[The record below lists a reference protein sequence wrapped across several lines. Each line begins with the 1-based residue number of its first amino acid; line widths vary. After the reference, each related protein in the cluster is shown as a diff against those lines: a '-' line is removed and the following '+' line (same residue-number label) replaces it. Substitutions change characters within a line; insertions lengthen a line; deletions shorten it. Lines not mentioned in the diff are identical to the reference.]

1 MKTLKLYLFTVI
13 IALSSC
19 SEDIMDDINKN
30 VNNPVKVAS
39 KFILTDVM
47 TNTAFSVTGSDYAF
61 YSSVYMEYNVGTW
74 GQMYNA
80 EIRQNEP
87 TSATTYNNSWVN
99 QYANLYSLKTV
110 IEKCSKGGDEA
121 GNYQNLGIAQVL
133 TAYNLAMLT
142 DLMGDAPYSEALK
155 PGVNFQPKLDKQED
169 LYKVVFAM
177 LDSAILNLG
186 RTTTFAS
193 LGTQDFIY
201 AGSSPKW
208 LKAANGLKARYT
220 MRLSL
225 KSAQYDKVVQY
236 VDAAFT
242 SAADEL
248 KYVYNGST
256 SVNPFSRFFRDRDYF
271 GASASLK
278 AKLDARTDPRIA
290 KFFKVYPAAGTTM
303 IFATNGNPEQVQ
315 KKFAISA
322 LNADTKPT
330 HLLSYHELLFLK
342 AEAYARMSPAQTA
355 NAETAL
361 KNAISA
367 AFVKVGLTATDATT
381 YYTTT
386 VKALFDANPLQEIMI
401 QKYLAMYDEEAIET
415 YSDYRRVK
423 AMGNNFVVLA
433 NSKNATQ
440 FPLRFTYGNSDVTTN
455 NNIKSA
461 YGDGSYVYTEKVWWA
476 GGTR

>member
-1 MKTLKLYLFTVI
+1 MKTLKLYLFAIV

-47 TNTAFSVTGSDYAF
+47 TNTAFSVTGADYAF

-99 QYANLYSLKTV
+99 QYANLNNLKV
-110 IEKCSKGGDEA
+110 VMEKCSKGGEEV
-121 GNYQNLGIAQVL
+121 GNYQCLGIAQVL

-142 DLMGDAPYSEALK
+142 DLMGDVPYTEAMQ
-155 PGVNFQPKLDKQED
+155 PGVIFQPKIDKQED
-169 LYKVVFAM
+169 IYKVVFAM
-177 LDSAILNLG
+177 LDSAIVNLAK
-186 RTTTFAS
+186 TSTFAS
-193 LGTQDFIY
+193 LGTQDLIY
-201 AGSSPKW
+201 GGTSAKW

-220 MRLSL
+220 MRLSF
-225 KSAQYDKVVQY
+225 KNPQYDKVVQY
-236 VDAAFT
+236 VDAAFAT
-242 SAADEL
+242 AADEL
-248 KYVYNGST
+248 KFVYNGST
-256 SVNPFSRFFRDRDYF
+256 SVNPFNRFFRDRDYF
-271 GASASLK
+271 GASTSLK
-278 AKLDARTDPRIA
+278 AKLDARSDPRTA
-290 KFFKVYPAAGTTM
+290 KFFKVYPVAGSTLL
-303 IFATNGNPEQVQ
+303 FATNGNPEQVQ

-330 HLLSYHELLFLK
+330 HLQSYHELLFLK
-342 AEAYARMSPAQTA
+342 SEAYARMTPAQLA

-361 KNAISA
+361 KSAISA
-367 AFVKVGLTATDATT
+367 AFIKVGLTAADATT
-381 YYTTT
+381 YYTSS

-415 YSDYRRVK
+415 YNDFRRLK
-423 AMGNNFVVLA
+423 AMGNNFVILA

-455 NNIKSA
+455 NNIKTD